1 MRVYSS
7 DTDSLAHKFHKQWN
21 TSVVSAKPYPQKNLP
36 VGIFVK
42 TILILV
48 TYTPFCLRCSS
59 KNGNQ
64 EEYVDRNGIKVV
76 VGHYVGPSLKQVPNA
91 TLAEINANNFHPEPK
106 AGKDGRPVMTPP
118 KDLFRMQKLFQI
130 NRFNLLASDRIALNR
145 TLPDVRRKK

>member
-1 MRVYSS
+1 MEHIRCQCKAESTKKS
-7 DTDSLAHKFHKQWN
+7 TSTHICQNNLN
-21 TSVVSAKPYPQKNLP
+21 TCYLCS
-36 VGIFVK
+36 
-42 TILILV
+42 
-48 TYTPFCLRCSS
+48 FCLRCSS